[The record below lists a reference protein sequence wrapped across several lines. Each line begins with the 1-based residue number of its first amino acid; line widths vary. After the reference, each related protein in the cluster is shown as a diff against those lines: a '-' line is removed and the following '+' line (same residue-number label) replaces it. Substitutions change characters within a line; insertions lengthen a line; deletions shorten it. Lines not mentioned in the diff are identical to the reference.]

1 MPMRHKL
8 RSSSHFPAAMC
19 IRSIS
24 GSGRKTIHGNLAMR
38 GDGQAVRTDRRLT
51 RLTTAL
57 LCSLALP
64 AAAQHKPVLT
74 VEELQQRLE
83 ALERRLGAVA
93 TESGNEG
100 GEFGLADLDQRL
112 RVLERRLELQ
122 QEEQVA
128 RAREAPVIAVNDK
141 GASFKSAGGDYEIRL
156 RGLVQGDGRFFLDDH
171 APAQNDTF
179 LLRTARPT
187 IEGSLGK
194 LVGFRLTPEFAGDN
208 ASIVDAYVDLRFS
221 PAYTLRVGKFTSPV
235 GLERLQSSSAL
246 SAVERSLA
254 SELAPNRDIGVQV
267 QGELAD
273 GRFSYALGV
282 FNGTVDGRDAVTS
295 NPDNEF
301 EYAGRVFFEPF
312 RNDAGALSGLGF
324 GLGASIGDKRGAGNN
339 FLPRYRTPG
348 QAQFFAYRSVVDADG
363 EHFRLS
369 PQAYY
374 YRGRFGVLGEYIQS
388 RQEVVLSGG
397 ADAGRRDKLEHT
409 AWQATAQ
416 WVLTGEDAGYRGV
429 VKPSRSFRPGEQGW
443 GAFELIARYG
453 ALDIDGDAFPL
464 FADATT
470 SAHRARN
477 WTLGLNWYLTSN
489 LKLVFNYLDTTFKG
503 GTADAADREDEKAIF
518 SRLQV
523 AF

>member
-1 MPMRHKL
+1 
-8 RSSSHFPAAMC
+8 
-19 IRSIS
+19 
-24 GSGRKTIHGNLAMR
+24 MR
-38 GDGQAVRTDRRLT
+38 GHGQVVRANRRPT
-51 RLTTAL
+51 RLAAAL

-64 AAAQHKPVLT
+64 AAAQQHKPT

-83 ALERRLGAVA
+83 ALERRLGGSVA
-93 TESGNEG
+93 ETGEVVGEG
-100 GEFGLADLDQRL
+100 GLADLDQRL

-128 RAREAPVIAVNDK
+128 KAKDAPVIAVNDK

-156 RGLVQGDGRFFLDDH
+156 RGLIQGDGRFFLDDQ

-179 LLRTARPT
+179 LIRTARPI

-208 ASIVDAYVDLRFS
+208 ASIVDAYVDLRFN

-246 SAVERSLA
+246 SAVERSLP
-254 SELAPNRDIGVQV
+254 SELAPNRDIGVQL
-267 QGELAD
+267 QGDVAD

-312 RNDAGALSGLGF
+312 RSDASAWSGLGF
-324 GLGASIGDKRGAGNN
+324 GLGASIGDKRGSGNN
-339 FLPRYRTPG
+339 FLPRYRTAG
-348 QAQFFAYRSVVDADG
+348 QAQFFAYRSAVNADG

-374 YRGRFGVLGEYIQS
+374 YLGRFGLLGEYIQS
-388 RQEVVLSGG
+388 RQEVVVASG
-397 ADAGRRDKLEHT
+397 ANAGRRDKLENT

-429 VKPSRSFRPGEQGW
+429 VKPSRPFRPGEEGW

-453 ALDIDGDAFPL
+453 ALDIDDDAFPL
-464 FADATT
+464 FADAAT
-470 SAHRARN
+470 SARQARN

-503 GTADAADREDEKAIF
+503 GAINAADREDEKAIF

>member
-1 MPMRHKL
+1 
-8 RSSSHFPAAMC
+8 
-19 IRSIS
+19 
-24 GSGRKTIHGNLAMR
+24 MR
-38 GDGQAVRTDRRLT
+38 GHGQAVRTNRRLT
-51 RLTTAL
+51 RLAAAL

-64 AAAQHKPVLT
+64 AVAQQHKPT

-83 ALERRLGAVA
+83 ALERRLGGTAA
-93 TESGNEG
+93 ADAGDGG
-100 GEFGLADLDQRL
+100 GEVGLADLDQRL

-128 RAREAPVIAVNDK
+128 KAKDAPVIAINDK

-246 SAVERSLA
+246 SAVERSLP
-254 SELAPNRDIGVQV
+254 SELAPNRDIGVQL
-267 QGELAD
+267 QGEVAD

-312 RNDAGALSGLGF
+312 RNDANALSGLGF

-348 QAQFFAYRSVVDADG
+348 QVQFFAFRSAVNADG

-374 YRGRFGVLGEYIQS
+374 YRGRFGLLGEYIQS
-388 RQEVVLSGG
+388 RQEVVVASG
-397 ADAGRRDKLEHT
+397 ANAGRQDTLENT

-429 VKPSRSFRPGEQGW
+429 VKPSRPFRPGEEGW

-453 ALDIDGDAFPL
+453 ALDIDDDAFPL
-464 FADATT
+464 FADAAA
-470 SAHRARN
+470 SARQARN

-503 GTADAADREDEKAIF
+503 GATNAADREDEKAIF

>member
-1 MPMRHKL
+1 
-8 RSSSHFPAAMC
+8 
-19 IRSIS
+19 
-24 GSGRKTIHGNLAMR
+24 MR
-38 GDGQAVRTDRRLT
+38 GHGQAVRTNRRLT
-51 RLTTAL
+51 RLAAAL

-64 AAAQHKPVLT
+64 AVAQQHKPT

-83 ALERRLGAVA
+83 ALERRLGGTAA
-93 TESGNEG
+93 ADAGDGG
-100 GEFGLADLDQRL
+100 GEVGLADLDQRL

-128 RAREAPVIAVNDK
+128 KAKDAPVIAINDK

-246 SAVERSLA
+246 SAVERSLP
-254 SELAPNRDIGVQV
+254 SELAPNRDIGVQL
-267 QGELAD
+267 QGEVAD

-312 RNDAGALSGLGF
+312 RNDANALSGLGF

-348 QAQFFAYRSVVDADG
+348 QVQFFAYRSAVNADG

-374 YRGRFGVLGEYIQS
+374 YRGRFGLLGEYIQS
-388 RQEVVLSGG
+388 RQEVVVASG
-397 ADAGRRDKLEHT
+397 ANAGRQDTLENT

-429 VKPSRSFRPGEQGW
+429 VKPSRPFRPGEEGW

-453 ALDIDGDAFPL
+453 ALDIDDDAFPL
-464 FADATT
+464 FADAAA
-470 SAHRARN
+470 SARQARN

-503 GTADAADREDEKAIF
+503 GATNAADREDEKAIF